1 MKPGMKVFCLSLT
14 LFCLV
19 VICAAQEKP
28 AIESL
33 HAKRDAE
40 LSTDQA
46 SPFWRAAKPV
56 YAELNKRGQVL
67 PEYRT
72 EIRTRW
78 TENNIYFLFICPYKT
93 LYLKSAPDT
102 DHETNELWNW
112 NVAEVF
118 IGSDFKDIKRYKEFE
133 VSPQNEWVDLDIDLK
148 KPHHEDGWLWNSGF
162 EHVTRID
169 EAKHTWYVAM
179 KIPFKAID
187 TRSPASG
194 NMFRA
199 NLYRTEGPPKESK
212 EIMWQPVMSDTFHV
226 PERFGLLRLK

>member
-1 MKPGMKVFCLSLT
+1 MTPGMKILRLSLAL
-14 LFCLV
+14 LFV
-19 VICAAQEKP
+19 AFTCAAQQKSV
-28 AIESL
+28 IESL
-33 HAKRDAE
+33 HAKQDVQ
-40 LSTDQA
+40 LSTDPA
-46 SPFWRAAKPV
+46 SPFWRAARPV
-56 YAELNKRGQVL
+56 YAQVDKHGQVL

-72 EIRTRW
+72 EVRTRW
-78 TENNIYFLFICPYKT
+78 TDKNIYFFFVCSYKD
-93 LYLKSAPDT
+93 LYLKPAPNV

-133 VSPQNEWVDLDIDLK
+133 VSPHNEWVDLDIDLK

-169 EAKHTWYVAM
+169 NAKHIWYVAM

-187 TRSPASG
+187 TRPPAPG
-194 NMFRA
+194 NMFRV
-199 NLYRTEGPPKESK
+199 NLYRTEGPPKEQK
-212 EIMWQPVMSDTFHV
+212 EIMWRPVMSETFHV